1 MGLKAFLELSRA
13 QKRDKFEISKET
25 PENLRTINVVAA
37 TDPNEILSYPLSQP
51 DVDGQGGEEEVKRFP
66 SRIFS
71 PTIPAGSCLWRRTPW
86 QHPSSMIPIKYDSN
100 LWLIKKLVN
109 GFGFPAEKA
118 APRVEFAG
126 IEPLSER
133 VHF

>member
-1 MGLKAFLELSRA
+1 MGLKAFLALSRA
-13 QKRDKFEISKET
+13 QKHANFAISKET

-37 TDPNEILSYPLSQP
+37 TDPNDILSYPLSRR
-51 DVDGQGGEEEVKRFP
+51 DVDWQGGEEEVKV
-66 SRIFS
+66 SLANIFS
-71 PTIPAGSCLWRRTPW
+71 HNSRRLLFVAENPLAA
-86 QHPSSMIPIKYDSN
+86 PIKYDSN